1 MLTSLCNVK
10 DELVNQ
16 DLLLFKTNKIRRGL
30 ISLENVFDNDD
41 WTKLGTHLLQLILV
55 MMTLMLV

>member
-1 MLTSLCNVK
+1 MSLCNVK

-30 ISLENVFDNDD
+30 ISLENIFDNDD
-41 WTKLGTHLLQLILV
+41 WTKLGTHLLQLII